1 MIDVIEITLQEFE
14 KDIYN
19 EYIKLFPE
27 DEQRD
32 WNKIVNASNSGIEKF
47 YKIIYE
53 NRTIGFFLLEKLN
66 DEYPFYLDYFA
77 IYKEY
82 QNQGYGT
89 KAIQILIDKIIN
101 NKGLIAEIEKE
112 IEDNPI
118 TIKRFEFYKRLGF
131 KKIGSEYLLYNVYYN
146 PIVYCEIGNINKE
159 KYDRIFFD
167 YYITNCGENDIKNNC
182 KIIK

>member
-1 MIDVIEITLQEFE
+1 MIDVIEITIEEFK
-14 KDIYN
+14 KDIYDK
-19 EYIKLFPE
+19 YIKLFPK
-27 DEQRD
+27 DEQRN
-32 WNKIVNASNSGIEKF
+32 WNKIVNTSNSGIEKF

-53 NRTIGFFLLEKLN
+53 NRTIGFFLLEKIN

-89 KAIQILIDKIIN
+89 KAINILLSKIIN

-112 IEDNPI
+112 CEGNLS

-131 KKIGSEYLLYNVYYN
+131 KKIESEYLLYNVYYN
-146 PIVYCEIGNINKE
+146 PIVYCEFENINKE

-167 YYITNCGENDIKNNC
+167 YYIINCGENEVKKNC
-182 KIIK
+182 RITK